1 MSTRNLTEE
10 ALKHGTGTRHAMGGV
25 YIYYLVVISYVLTDG
40 NSLKQDN
47 IFFSDK

>member
-25 YIYYLVVISYVLTDG
+25 YIYYLVVIFMFLQTEIHYRTG
-40 NSLKQDN
+40 
-47 IFFSDK
+47 